1 MSIYYCE
8 THLGQSSLGM
18 VNQVRLECGG
28 DRGVHVVAG
37 GRRVSGDGGS
47 VGGSRFDAVDGDVA
61 VSPSSDAAA
70 AAAAVRIG
78 YIIVVNSG
86 RNFEPG

>member
-1 MSIYYCE
+1 
-8 THLGQSSLGM
+8 M
-18 VNQVRLECGG
+18 VDQVRLECGG
-28 DRGVHVVAG
+28 DRGVHVVSG
-37 GRRVSGDGGS
+37 GRVGGDGGS

-70 AAAAVRIG
+70 AAVRIG

-86 RNFEPG
+86 RNFEPA